1 MSMTA
6 PPASPSPEVVDV
18 LIVGAGFA
26 GIGLAM
32 HLQTRGVCYRVL
44 EQAGAI
50 GGTWRD
56 NIYPGAACDIP
67 SLLYCYSFAPNP
79 AWSRMYPPQAE
90 IQAYLED
97 CVDRHG
103 VRPQLALGDG
113 VVAARFDGALG
124 LWFVDTASGE
134 RHAAWALVLATGG
147 LSRPRWPDIAGWND
161 FTGPRLHTARW
172 DPSLPLAGRRVGVV
186 GTGAS
191 AIQLVPELLRAG
203 AEVTVFQRT
212 PPWIVPKFDRVLRP
226 TAAGARWRRRLM
238 DWRFELRAIPFTRA
252 RWLLP
257 LIEPIVKLHLRWQ
270 VRDPALRARLTPH
283 YRVGCKRVLLSNDWY
298 PALQHPRAHLVDA
311 PIERITRDGV
321 RTRDGVLHGCDVLV
335 AATGFH
341 AAEQGAPFPIHGR
354 DGLSLDAAWRD
365 GAEAYKGTTVAG
377 FPNLFLLGGPNTGL
391 GHHSIIA
398 MLEAQF
404 AYVLGALDVLRADS
418 ARVLEVSRSAQSR
431 WNAWLQRRLARTVWN
446 TGGCR
451 SWYLTA
457 DGRNTTLWPGFVRGF
472 RRVTRRFD
480 QDAYVGVPEP
490 APPSPD
496 PPSRTADG

>member
-1 MSMTA
+1 ML
-6 PPASPSPEVVDV
+6 V
-18 LIVGAGFA
+18 VGAGFA
-26 GIGLAM
+26 GIGLAI
-32 HLQTRGVCYRVL
+32 HLQARGVSYRVL
-44 EQAGAI
+44 EQAAGV

-79 AWSRMYPPQAE
+79 AWSRLYPPQAE
-90 IQAYLED
+90 IEAYLED
-97 CVDRHG
+97 CVDRHD
-103 VRPQLALGDG
+103 VRPHLACGDA
-113 VVAARFDGALG
+113 VVAARFDATRAT
-124 LWFVDTASGE
+124 WTVETAAGR
-134 RHAAWALVLATGG
+134 RHVARALVLATGG
-147 LSRPRWPDIAGWND
+147 LSRPRWPDIAGWD
-161 FTGPRLHTARW
+161 EYTGPRLHTARW
-172 DPSLPLAGRRVGVV
+172 DPTLTLAGRRVGVV

-203 AEVTVFQRT
+203 AEVSVFQRT
-212 PPWIVPKFDRVLRP
+212 PPWIVPKFDRPLQP

-257 LIEPIVKLHLRWQ
+257 LIEPVVKLHLRWQ
-270 VRDPALRARLTPH
+270 VRDPALRARVTPR

-298 PALQHPRAHLVDA
+298 PALQHPRAQLVDA
-311 PIERITRDGV
+311 AIERITADGV
-321 RTRDGVLHGCDVLV
+321 RTRDGVLHRCDVLV

-341 AAEQGAPFPIHGR
+341 AAEQGAPFPVHGR

-404 AYVLGALDVLRADS
+404 AYVLGAIDLLRAAPGRVLDVR
-418 ARVLEVSRSAQSR
+418 RSAQSG

-472 RRVTRRFD
+472 RRATRRFD
-480 QDAYVGVPEP
+480 VEAYACTGAAAEPGAGDP
-490 APPSPD
+490 APAAPE
-496 PPSRTADG
+496 RGARGA